1 MSRFGDAMKGN
12 WRRVLSHIGV
22 PASVLNGKNQEC
34 PFCEKKDGFRFT
46 NHNDAGCWICSG
58 CNPNAEDGLV
68 FLMKWSNLSKRDAMK
83 KCEEVMPSAKEVR
96 EPVRRDLRPE
106 AQRRWREAR
115 RVETGDPVWRYLK
128 NRGVLPPLPFPGQI
142 KHENRGGEHA
152 MLACISDKHG
162 RGQTIHIT
170 AITSDGNKADVTVQK
185 RVLSEMGE
193 APRIELYR
201 ATDILCVAEGIETAL
216 AVRKLTGL
224 PVWSLIST
232 AGFKNFE
239 PPPGLKRLEIYGDN
253 DKSFAGQSAAYQLA
267 ERMSRILDV
276 SVHIPEEAG
285 TDWADHV

>member
-1 MSRFGDAMKGN
+1 MKGN
-12 WRRVLSHIGV
+12 WRRVLSHAGV

-34 PFCEKKDGFRFT
+34 PFCLKKSGFRFT
-46 NHNDAGCWICSG
+46 DYNEAGCWICSG
-58 CNPNAEDGLV
+58 CNPDAQDGLA
-68 FLMKWSNLSKRDAMK
+68 FLMNWSNLSAKDAMK
-83 KCEEVMPSAKEVR
+83 RCEEILPEAKEVR
-96 EPVRRDLRPE
+96 APPKRDLRPD
-106 AQRRWREAR
+106 AQRRWRAAR
-115 RVETGDPVWRYLK
+115 KFVAGDPVWRYLT
-128 NRGVLPPLPFPGQI
+128 NRGVLPPLPFPNNI
-142 KHENRGGEHA
+142 KHEHVGDTHA
-152 MLACISDKHG
+152 MIACVSDKHG

-170 AITSDGNKADVTVQK
+170 TITSDGNKADVTVQK

-267 ERMSRILDV
+267 ERMARVVEV
-276 SVHIPEEAG
+276 SVHIPEEVG